1 GSSDLDDIGAGDEH
15 VAGLVDLD
23 HEVGDGRRVDGT
35 AGARAHDHRD
45 LGHHPRCPHVP
56 LEDSAVAVE
65 RSHPLLDP
73 RSARVFEADDRCPD
87 LERHVHQLADL
98 VGHGGAQAPPEHGE
112 VLGVDEHGA
121 AVDGPVPGDH
131 RVAERPLLF
140 DAEPGRLVPDEGVY
154 LVERALVEED
164 LEPFP
169 GRELAQFVLTVH
181 RPLATGVEAL
191 FPQLAE
197 LFDARL
203 RSHVSTM
210 LDSPGGGVDTP
221 YSLEVHEV
229 VPSTQDLARAGARPG
244 RPAVV
249 VAHRQS
255 HGRGRPAPRRMT
267 APRGIA
273 VWRAVVVARRQSDGR
288 GRSGAGWM
296 AAPRGMA
303 VPVGFVTDWP
313 QPAMARIP
321 LVAGV
326 AARRV
331 LGESVSLK
339 WPNDVLRAGRKV
351 GGILVEGSES
361 TVVAGMGLNLYW
373 PDPPTGVGALFDR
386 DPGAEEG
393 PLLAER
399 WARELLALVRVG
411 PGEWPRDEYL
421 AACETI
427 GQEVTWEPD
436 GAGRAVGIGAD
447 GALLVETPGAQ
458 IELRSGEVRHVRR
471 AP

>member
-1 GSSDLDDIGAGDEH
+1 
-15 VAGLVDLD
+15 
-23 HEVGDGRRVDGT
+23 
-35 AGARAHDHRD
+35 
-45 LGHHPRCPHVP
+45 
-56 LEDSAVAVE
+56 
-65 RSHPLLDP
+65 
-73 RSARVFEADDRCPD
+73 
-87 LERHVHQLADL
+87 
-98 VGHGGAQAPPEHGE
+98 
-112 VLGVDEHGA
+112 
-121 AVDGPVPGDH
+121 
-131 RVAERPLLF
+131 
-140 DAEPGRLVPDEGVY
+140 
-154 LVERALVEED
+154 
-164 LEPFP
+164 
-169 GRELAQFVLTVH
+169 
-181 RPLATGVEAL
+181 
-191 FPQLAE
+191 
-197 LFDARL
+197 
-203 RSHVSTM
+203 M
-210 LDSPGGGVDTP
+210 DTP

-255 HGRGRPAPRRMT
+255 HGRGRSGARWMT

-273 VWRAVVVARRQSDGR
+273 VS
-288 GRSGAGWM
+288 
-296 AAPRGMA
+296 
-303 VPVGFVTDWP
+303 VGFVTDWP
-313 QPAMARIP
+313 QPARSRIP